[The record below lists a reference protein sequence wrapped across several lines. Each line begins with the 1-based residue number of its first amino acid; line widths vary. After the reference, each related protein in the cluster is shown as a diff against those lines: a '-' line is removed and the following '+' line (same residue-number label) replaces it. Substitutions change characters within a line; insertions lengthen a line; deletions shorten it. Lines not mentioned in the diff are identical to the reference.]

1 MRATEFE
8 PSSVNLVCARTTIPT
23 HTNCDRHPNPHYSYN
38 NEVQVLLFTDRDWL
52 TRKPIGR
59 ILKLQRSPKSRL
71 KLPIPRNEF
80 EKLKAIGPTL
90 EEEVLD
96 FLSKNR
102 QSAYTSIEIVQRLFP
117 TAVIEPIN
125 DPNVERVN
133 VAVENLLTR
142 KAVVAKKRETSTRP
156 EYYFTT
162 P

>member
-1 MRATEFE
+1 M
-8 PSSVNLVCARTTIPT
+8 
-23 HTNCDRHPNPHYSYN
+23 
-38 NEVQVLLFTDRDWL
+38 
-52 TRKPIGR
+52 
-59 ILKLQRSPKSRL
+59 
-71 KLPIPRNEF
+71 PIPRNEF
-80 EKLKAIGPTL
+80 KKLKAIGPTL

-96 FLSKNR
+96 FLRKNR

-117 TAVIEPIN
+117 TAMVEPIN

-156 EYYFTT
+156 DYYFTT